1 MGKKAT
7 KTKNKPDNIKKSNVK
22 GQIITQG
29 SQGIGYQ
36 GKISIKIMRRNKV
49 VKTLHYHN
57 KGLLQLFKFIGYA
70 LAGTPIEN
78 LRPCKIKLYTFQ
90 GKAPKLSSFNWK
102 SSFSGESGAVIPE
115 DVSPFIIY
123 DTTPTVKAIPENVL
137 GQVDSCEVTYH
148 FRIPFSLISSNE
160 IYMVGLYGQNTYSSN
175 NGEACAYFLYT
186 NDAGTDWDPLTL
198 SDVTGNYSL
207 IIDWTL
213 TIMNSSTTT
222 N

>member
-1 MGKKAT
+1 MEKKAT
-7 KTKNKPDNIKKSNVK
+7 KTKNKSDKIKKSRVK

-36 GKISIKIMRRNKV
+36 GKISIKIMRRNKI

-90 GKAPKLSSFNWK
+90 GDKPQLSSFNWK
-102 SSFSGESGAVIPE
+102 SSFSGKSGTIPPE

-123 DTTPTVKAIPENVL
+123 DTTPTVKVVPENTL
-137 GQVDSCEVTYH
+137 GQIDSCDITYH
-148 FRIPFSLISSNE
+148 FRIPFSLISSDK

-175 NGEACAYFLYT
+175 TGEACAYFLYT
-186 NDAGTDWDPLTL
+186 NDNGTDWEPLDL
-198 SDVTGNYSL
+198 SDITGNYSL
-207 IIDWTL
+207 IID
-213 TIMNSSTTT
+213 
-222 N
+222 

>member
-1 MGKKAT
+1 MGKKVT
-7 KTKNKPDNIKKSNVK
+7 KTKRKSDNIKKSKIK

-90 GKAPKLSSFNWK
+90 GNAPQLSSFNWK
-102 SSFSGESGAVIPE
+102 ASFNGESGTIIPE

-123 DTTPTVKAIPENVL
+123 DTTPIVKAVPENTL

-148 FRIPFSLISSNE
+148 FRIPFSLISSDK
-160 IYMVGLYGQNTYSSN
+160 IYLVGLYGQNTYSSN
-175 NGEACAYFLYT
+175 NGECCAYFLYT
-186 NDAGTDWDPLTL
+186 NDNGTDWNPLDL
-198 SDVTGNYSL
+198 SDITGNYSL

-213 TIMNSSTTT
+213 TIMNSSTATD
-222 N
+222 